1 MSAKSFL
8 IAHGEKLA
16 VVAVAGGCA
25 LVLWSAAS
33 DESIRPKDN
42 QQQIEAI
49 NAKISQGFLKN
60 EAPVMKEP
68 RPYLDQLLGRLSE
81 QAPITPTMAWLTAPP
96 DKGKGT
102 ADGPGAGFYYVYE
115 LLAPAVSI
123 KDAVG
128 ALEIGVS
135 APEPTQQGPGRRVSA
150 EAVRRWE
157 RNDKGAI
164 INTGRHLALQ
174 IEIKIGDGE
183 WRPLALPGGSKDG
196 FLPLASLANEGLRSI
211 PTPEPWQQHQ
221 IRARIIAAAT
231 ALDLAAPWVERPR
244 ASVLVTSGSAS
255 EGPTK
260 DEALLSQVAREVK
273 AKDGA
278 LFKSLLRP
286 VDAPLPPGVKLE
298 AGERIFL
305 GPWSPVAAVE
315 ATASV
320 RFALVGLSTGMD
332 PNDPAKNRDVG
343 RFLLLRLF
351 AKGTERKWMEKPIE
365 EKFGQGDVLG
375 IKEHVM
381 VDPFGAAKIRVDLPT
396 PFVVDKLVKD
406 QKRILYW
413 SLRPKAR
420 PTGGKDRDLVLD
432 KKEVATDIVVL
443 KNPVS
448 GSELVLTKLISI
460 SPPANADTLI
470 YPHRASTYSEKD
482 EFAKAPSEFRQWGL
496 QPEQPKQFAPGT
508 GPLADLYQARK
519 DEGALDAENF
529 ATDTSYYV
537 MPDGRVIWWDTVEHK
552 VKIDDPRGVMTKAE
566 APATPPAGDLAPAPA
581 PEAPPAPPAGQTGAA
596 FGQPPPPAPPGRR
609 P

>member
-102 ADGPGAGFYYVYE
+102 AGGGPGDGFYYFYE
-115 LLAPAVSI
+115 LLTPTVSI

-128 ALEIGVS
+128 ALEIGVN
-135 APEPTQQGPGRRVSA
+135 APETTQQGLGRRVSS
-150 EAVRRWE
+150 EASRRWE
-157 RNDKGAI
+157 RNDKGPI

-174 IEIKIGDGE
+174 VEIKIGDGE

-196 FLPLASLANEGLRSI
+196 ILPLASLTRDALRSI
-211 PTPEPWQQHQ
+211 PTPEPWQLHQ

-244 ASVLVTSGSAS
+244 ASVLVTSGPAS

-260 DEALLSQVAREVK
+260 DEALLGQAAREVK

-286 VDAPLPPGVKLE
+286 VEGPLPPGTKLE
-298 AGERIFL
+298 ANERLFL

-332 PNDPAKNRDVG
+332 PNDPTKSRDVG

-351 AKGTERKWMEKPIE
+351 AKGAERKWMEKPIE

-375 IKEHVM
+375 IKDHTM

-396 PFVVDKLVKD
+396 PFVVEKLVKD
-406 QKRILYW
+406 QKRIIYW
-413 SLRPKAR
+413 SLKPKAR
-420 PTGGKDRDLVLD
+420 PAGGKDRDLVLD

-443 KNPVS
+443 KNPDS

-470 YPHRASTYSEKD
+470 YPHRTATYSEKD
-482 EFAKAPSEFRQWGL
+482 EFAKAPSDFRQWGL
-496 QPEQPKQFAPGT
+496 QPEAPKAYEAGT
-508 GPLADLYQARK
+508 GPLADLYRARK
-519 DEGALDAENF
+519 DEGALDAENY
-529 ATDTSYYV
+529 ATDTTYYV
-537 MPDGRVIWWDTVEHK
+537 MPDARVVWWDTVEHK
-552 VKIDDPRGVMTKAE
+552 VKIEDPRGVMTAKSE
-566 APATPPAGDLAPAPA
+566 APAAPPAGDPAGEAAPAPQQ
-581 PEAPPAPPAGQTGAA
+581 PGPAPKPA
-596 FGQPPPPAPPGRR
+596 AP
-609 P
+609 